1 MLPPL
6 TLKDGKPTDELTKG
20 KSGMS
25 DARGPRKQSPDDR
38 KKRTGPAAVDDDEVE
53 IIEGAEEAD
62 ETEGLEVEPEERI
75 HALDEEVEEL
85 ADDKAMLLDSLQ
97 RLKADF
103 DNYRKRMLREQS
115 RILETAEAE
124 MIRKLL
130 PVMDNLERAL
140 ESSGGEEGNG
150 LKQGVAQVLELMKD
164 TLGKEG
170 LETIDPEGEPFD
182 PEHHEA
188 MMVVETDDCP
198 EGTVVDVVQKGYRFN
213 GVLLRPAM
221 VRVSCPAGG

>member
-1 MLPPL
+1 
-6 TLKDGKPTDELTKG
+6 
-20 KSGMS
+20 MS
-25 DARGPRKQSPDDR
+25 DARGPRKQSPDDS
-38 KKRTGPAAVDDDEVE
+38 KKKADHAADDDEVE

-103 DNYRKRMLREQS
+103 DNYRKRMLREQA
-115 RILETAEAE
+115 RILETAEAD
-124 MIRKLL
+124 MIKKLL

-140 ESSGGEEGNG
+140 ESSGGEESDG
-150 LKQGVAQVLELMKD
+150 LKQGVARVLELMMD
-164 TLGKEG
+164 TLGREG
-170 LETIDPEGEPFD
+170 LETIDPGGEPFD

>member
-1 MLPPL
+1 
-6 TLKDGKPTDELTKG
+6 
-20 KSGMS
+20 MS

-38 KKRTGPAAVDDDEVE
+38 KKKADHAADDDEVE

-103 DNYRKRMLREQS
+103 DNYRKRMLREQA
-115 RILETAEAE
+115 RILETAEAD
-124 MIRKLL
+124 MIKKLL

-140 ESSGGEEGNG
+140 ESSGGEESDG
-150 LKQGVAQVLELMKD
+150 LKQGVARVLELMMD
-164 TLGKEG
+164 TLGREG
-170 LETIDPEGEPFD
+170 LETIDPGGEPFD